1 MLKLLKILLLL
12 LTLFLVSN
20 CENKERLKDINE
32 IAIVT
37 FKFNKNIYEVYEES
51 FLNFIYNE
59 PLKQH
64 SFNEDSKQ
72 IEYYDNFIKRFYER
86 LNSTSLVVKPTS
98 TYSNNEDFLY
108 KKFSKKFSKNNYY
121 VSQGY
126 INANLDK
133 NYLKI
138 PRDKVAQKLCK
149 IIDVDAVASF
159 SFRFFQI
166 KAPALDSRKFGIV
179 SYLVL
184 KNKKGQTIFNRTI
197 YAMSPFHPYEFPID
211 NNDLSLFI
219 SLDSKDNIDVF
230 YSNIDQDYT
239 NIEFEFSPENIIY
252 LKELEEIFFAK
263 LQSIISNPYQ
273 KDK

>member
-1 MLKLLKILLLL
+1 M
-12 LTLFLVSN
+12 
-20 CENKERLKDINE
+20 
-32 IAIVT
+32 
-37 FKFNKNIYEVYEES
+37 
-51 FLNFIYNE
+51 
-59 PLKQH
+59 
-64 SFNEDSKQ
+64 
-72 IEYYDNFIKRFYER
+72 
-86 LNSTSLVVKPTS
+86 
-98 TYSNNEDFLY
+98 
-108 KKFSKKFSKNNYY
+108 
-121 VSQGY
+121 
-126 INANLDK
+126 
-133 NYLKI
+133 
-138 PRDKVAQKLCK
+138 
-149 IIDVDAVASF
+149 
-159 SFRFFQI
+159 
-166 KAPALDSRKFGIV
+166 
-179 SYLVL
+179 